1 MANTLKT
8 IARFI
13 MVKKWM
19 EPRKEADGW
28 LLPILEERRVQEL
41 TANFIIVGTREKSRD
56 FRRASLSFC
65 KKYNNSENFSTQT
78 EFQTI

>member
-1 MANTLKT
+1 MSFLFPPLRVFRVVCHVYNCNKMIEEL
-8 IARFI
+8 
-13 MVKKWM
+13 
-19 EPRKEADGW
+19 
-28 LLPILEERRVQEL
+28 ILCCAF

-56 FRRASLSFC
+56 FRRALSSFC